1 MHACICASHH
11 SKPHGVG
18 KEAGGKKRA
27 RAKEG
32 TRETCIAPVTRPT
45 RALRLWPLLR
55 GVGLLRTRVNTDVDD
70 AAGSGVH
77 GVLATV
83 PADWEGRQ
91 DDFEWAVSGQL
102 SDELV
107 TENTS

>member
-1 MHACICASHH
+1 
-11 SKPHGVG
+11 
-18 KEAGGKKRA
+18 
-27 RAKEG
+27 
-32 TRETCIAPVTRPT
+32 
-45 RALRLWPLLR
+45 
-55 GVGLLRTRVNTDVDD
+55 VNTDVDD